1 MKRLAEYLAPRLVTL
16 LMKSLKIK
24 LIYKHKIPANAVYI
38 FWHGK
43 MLGGWWALRKL
54 NPGALVSMSKDGEL
68 LSRLLTGWGYKLFR
82 GSSSVGGKAAL
93 KELSS
98 FISKGNSGVVTPD
111 GPRGPA
117 GYLKN
122 GALLLSLENN
132 IPIIPMKIEYLS
144 RKILEKSWDHFE
156 VPLPFSN
163 CTITFGSPVHYSAKL
178 DGDDLDNFKR
188 ILAEDM

>member
-24 LIYKHKIPANAVYI
+24 MIYKHEIPENAVYI

-68 LSRLLTGWGYKLFR
+68 LSILLTSWGYNLFR
-82 GSSSVGGKAAL
+82 GSSSAGGKAAL
-93 KELSS
+93 KELSA
-98 FISKGNSGVVTPD
+98 FISKSHSGVITPD

-132 IPIIPMKIEYLS
+132 IPIVPMKIEYMS
-144 RKILEKSWDHFE
+144 RKILERSWDHFE

-163 CTITFGSPVHYSAKL
+163 CRITFGSPVYYSAKL
-178 DGDDLDNFKR
+178 DGDELDNFKQA
-188 ILAEDM
+188 LAEEM